1 LGPLAA
7 LRSGADD
14 VVRRFTET
22 SSVRTISRSQESR
35 CRFEVPARGQSRMSI
50 LVQQQPLTCF
60 LRADLLIIAAVIV
73 VGTTG
78 SADFARNQLKQTSED
93 IPTVSSVT

>member
-1 LGPLAA
+1 
-7 LRSGADD
+7 
-14 VVRRFTET
+14 
-22 SSVRTISRSQESR
+22 
-35 CRFEVPARGQSRMSI
+35 MSI

-60 LRADLLIIAAVIV
+60 LCADLLIIAAVIV

-93 IPTVSSVT
+93 IPTVSPLTVT